1 MDTNILIGSTPSIT
15 EYNYFASFLN
25 TFLEDWI
32 AKQGTRFSV
41 LSLTRAK
48 SGLSQFL
55 KSPEVVAKCGFDAT
69 FHFRLDLVADPR
81 SKKITVCLNPLTP
94 LALDCCLA
102 LKIPV
107 DDSLVAQIRKSY
119 NESLAQAAMEK
130 PDNAQ

>member
-1 MDTNILIGSTPSIT
+1 MDPNLLINSSPGIT
-15 EYNYFASFLN
+15 EYNYFSSFLR
-25 TFLEDWI
+25 TFLDDWVS
-32 AKQGTRFSV
+32 KQGSRFNP

-48 SGLSQFL
+48 STLLAFL
-55 KSPEVVAKCGFDAT
+55 KSPEVLAKVGFDAS
-69 FHFRLDLVADPR
+69 FHFRLDLVGDPR

-130 PDNAQ
+130 PDNA